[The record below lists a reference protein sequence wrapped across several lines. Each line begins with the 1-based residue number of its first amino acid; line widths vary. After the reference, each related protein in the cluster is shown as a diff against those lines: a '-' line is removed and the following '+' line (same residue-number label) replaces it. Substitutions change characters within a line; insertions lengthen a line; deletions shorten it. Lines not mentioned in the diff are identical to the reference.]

1 MKTLLSYYKFGIPLL
16 TPFTTSFGTETNR
29 TGYILRLEADGI
41 TSFSECVTAEGPYYS
56 YEDNETA
63 MHIIRT
69 FLAPMI
75 GDLPEP
81 SEFLQRASVIK
92 GHNMAKAALE
102 MLLWEY
108 HSRNHSVRLADMM
121 GDTRGYADVGVSIGM
136 DSTDRMLERVG
147 ESVGRGYRR
156 IKVKIKR
163 GREME
168 ILSPIRD
175 AYPDIS
181 LSVDA
186 NTDYTLHDLEQ
197 LKRLDRFN
205 LTYIEQPLAHDDL
218 IDHARLA
225 KEIST
230 PICLDESITDSS
242 KASQAFDIGACTV
255 INIKPG
261 RVSGLTESLKI
272 AKVCSGTG
280 GHCWV
285 GGMLETGV
293 GRGFNVSLASMKVVD
308 YPGDTSPNDRYFS
321 KDVVTNPFHMADGRI
336 EINSGPGTGVTV
348 DEAFLA
354 GISSDHGVLNTG
366 TE

>member
-1 MKTLLSYYKFGIPLL
+1 MKPLLSYYRFSIPLL

-29 TGYILRLEADGI
+29 TGYILRLEKDGF
-41 TSFSECVTAEGPYYS
+41 TSYSECVTAEGPYYS

-69 FLAPMI
+69 FLAAMI
-75 GDLPEP
+75 ADMPEP
-81 SEFLQRASVIK
+81 AEFLQRASVIK

-102 MLLWEY
+102 MLLWDY
-108 HSRNHSVRLADMM
+108 HSRLSGERLADRM
-121 GDTRGYADVGVSIGM
+121 GENRGYADVGISIGM
-136 DSTDRMLERVG
+136 DSAEKMVQRVSD
-147 ESVGRGYRR
+147 SVGKGYRR

-163 GREME
+163 GREVE

-175 AYPDIS
+175 AFPEIS

-186 NTDYTLHDLEQ
+186 NTDYTMRDLEM
-197 LKRLDRFN
+197 LKKLDRFN

-218 IDHARLA
+218 IDHSRLA
-225 KEIST
+225 KEIAT

-242 KASQAFDIGACTV
+242 KASQAFEIGACTV

-261 RVSGLTESLKI
+261 RVAGLTESLKI
-272 AKVCSGTG
+272 ADVCSSAN

-285 GGMLETGV
+285 GGMLETGI
-293 GRGFNVSLASMKVVD
+293 GRAFNVSMASMKNVD
-308 YPGDTSPNDRYFS
+308 YPGDTSPNGRYFAR
-321 KDVVTNPFHMADGRI
+321 DVVNNPFHMTSGRI
-336 EINSGPGTGVTV
+336 EVNGGPGTGVEV

-354 GISSDHGVLNTG
+354 GISSDHGLIPTG
-366 TE
+366 S